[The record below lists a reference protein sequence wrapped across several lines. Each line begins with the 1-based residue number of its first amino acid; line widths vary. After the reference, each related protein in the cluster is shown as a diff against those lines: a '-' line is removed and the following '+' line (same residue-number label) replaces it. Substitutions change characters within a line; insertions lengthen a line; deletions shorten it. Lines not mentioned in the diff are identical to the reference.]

1 MTQLKQNANH
11 WWSLAAAMLLL
22 IATATCNAQTFR
34 GGIGSLSFTHNFL
47 RYEES
52 DLYVSEACKSAP

>member
-1 MTQLKQNANH
+1 MATRVNDLLAEWRGNLANE
-11 WWSLAAAMLLL
+11 SANTPLRV
-22 IATATCNAQTFR
+22 IDRSRSGN
-34 GGIGSLSFTHNFL
+34 LSFTHNFL